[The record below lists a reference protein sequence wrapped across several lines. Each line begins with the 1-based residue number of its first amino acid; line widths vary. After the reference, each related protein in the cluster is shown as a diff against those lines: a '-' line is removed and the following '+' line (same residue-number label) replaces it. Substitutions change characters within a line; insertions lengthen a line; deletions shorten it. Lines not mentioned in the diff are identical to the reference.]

1 MRRLDGVDKGYGGF
15 DGKGAVPPAPVRR
28 VVKDAI
34 LGMFSLIEPK
44 RKKKKRRRKEP
55 RID

>member
-15 DGKGAVPPAPVRR
+15 DGKGAVPPAPVRH

-34 LGMFSLIEPK
+34 LGMFSFIEPK
-44 RKKKKRRRKEP
+44 RKKEKEKKKRAEN
-55 RID
+55 

>member
-44 RKKKKRRRKEP
+44 RKKEKEKKKRAEN
-55 RID
+55 